1 MVYGVNER
9 SSERDEII
17 NRLIEQQSSYKIE
30 NCENSDHKTKERKK
44 KKKRRRDGERRKLA
58 KDRVQPIR
66 RFAVDALFYLVDVFV
81 KFTVVACNFS
91 RVDL

>member
-17 NRLIEQQSSYKIE
+17 NRLIEQQFSYKME
-30 NCENSDHKTKERKK
+30 NCESSDHRT
-44 KKKRRRDGERRKLA
+44 KKKRRKDGERRKLA

-66 RFAVDALFYLVDVFV
+66 RFAVDVLFYLVDVFV
-81 KFTVVACNFS
+81 KYTVVACNFS

>member
-17 NRLIEQQSSYKIE
+17 NRLIEQQFSYKME
-30 NCENSDHKTKERKK
+30 NCESSDHRTKK
-44 KKKRRRDGERRKLA
+44 KKKRRKDGERRKLA